1 MKASKRKS
9 DAARWANQV
18 IRGRTLLLMV
28 TLGICTF
35 LVLFWKLFD
44 LQINRHEEMQERAVN
59 QQTRSASIAASRGT
73 IYDRN
78 GNIIAVSATAET
90 INISPR
96 EIADFVKA
104 QEKANGLK
112 ARFVDVMDRDTEA
125 FNVVSAAFGMP
136 KATDEEKAARSAAI
150 QKGLEGCTKTPFE
163 MMELA
168 VEALELT
175 AGLLGKSNDAAASDL
190 GVSALSLRAAIQGAW
205 LNVLINIGS
214 LKNKELAEDY
224 RAKGEALLAKALP
237 LADEIYEAVVK
248 TM

>member
-1 MKASKRKS
+1 MKLAELKTAEFVDLLAS
-9 DAARWANQV
+9 DAPAPGGGSAAALE
-18 IRGRTLLLMV
+18 GALGTALTAMV
-28 TLGICTF
+28 CGLTVGKKKYAEF
-35 LVLFWKLFD
+35 
-44 LQINRHEEMQERAVN
+44 EELAQ
-59 QQTRSASIAASRGT
+59 SAQA
-73 IYDRN
+73 
-78 GNIIAVSATAET
+78 
-90 INISPR
+90 
-96 EIADFVKA
+96 KA
-104 QEKANGLK
+104 LDLK

-150 QKGLEGCTKTPFE
+150 QKGLEGCTRTPFE

-175 AGLLGKSNDAAASDL
+175 ASILGKSNDSAASDL

-224 RAKGEALLAKALP
+224 RKKGEALLAKALP
-237 LADEIYEAVVK
+237 LADEIYDAVVK
-248 TM
+248 SM

>member
-1 MKASKRKS
+1 MKLAELKTAEFVDLLAS
-9 DAARWANQV
+9 DAPAPGGGSAAALE
-18 IRGRTLLLMV
+18 GALGAALTAMV
-28 TLGICTF
+28 CGLTVGKKKYAEF
-35 LVLFWKLFD
+35 EELV
-44 LQINRHEEMQERAVN
+44 Q
-59 QQTRSASIAASRGT
+59 SAQA
-73 IYDRN
+73 
-78 GNIIAVSATAET
+78 
-90 INISPR
+90 
-96 EIADFVKA
+96 KA
-104 QEKANGLK
+104 LDLK

-168 VEALELT
+168 VETLELT
-175 AGLLGKSNDAAASDL
+175 ASILGKSNDSAASDL

-237 LADEIYEAVVK
+237 LADQIYDAVVK
-248 TM
+248 SM

>member
-1 MKASKRKS
+1 MKLAELKTAEFVDLLAS
-9 DAARWANQV
+9 DAPAPGGGSAAALE
-18 IRGRTLLLMV
+18 GALGAALTAMV
-28 TLGICTF
+28 CGLTVGKKKYAEF
-35 LVLFWKLFD
+35 
-44 LQINRHEEMQERAVN
+44 QELAE
-59 QQTRSASIAASRGT
+59 SAQAK
-73 IYDRN
+73 
-78 GNIIAVSATAET
+78 AT
-90 INISPR
+90 
-96 EIADFVKA
+96 D
-104 QEKANGLK
+104 LK

-168 VEALELT
+168 VETLELT
-175 AGLLGKSNDAAASDL
+175 ASILGKSNDSAASDL

-214 LKNKELAEDY
+214 LKDTALAEDY

-237 LADEIYEAVVK
+237 LADEIYSTIVSQ
-248 TM
+248 M